1 MTLSAN
7 ALNWIN
13 TGDLEEIRDQYVESY
28 KDAHGIKARWLY
40 GHPMPT
46 REEFVGM
53 FTRLDDDI
61 EASIARDKAADA
73 AFMARVD
80 GLGLTAW
87 AAENGIKSE
96 YDLMEYNYRTEYMD
110 N

>member
-1 MTLSAN
+1 MTLN
-7 ALNWIN
+7 AATLNWIN

-28 KDAHGIKARWLY
+28 KDGHGIKARWLY
-40 GHPMPT
+40 GRDMPT
-46 REEFVGM
+46 REEFVSM
-53 FTRLDDDI
+53 FTHLGNDI
-61 EASIARDKAADA
+61 EESIERDRLADV
-73 AFMARVD
+73 AFMARVAD
-80 GLGLTAW
+80 LGLTAW